1 MDRMGASRPS
11 PSTHTDSVRAAIE
24 ALSVSTELV
33 EEELKPY
40 LDTVLTVAIERKKG
54 IAEQVA
60 DSGIL
65 PVLAQILRRKST
77 LTTPTVRLVAE
88 LARDRLCHFCR
99 FCLPSAPVKE
109 QCFDTGIV
117 SALVTLLLNQ
127 DQDLLLHVSQAIARI
142 CYDSNLQQERF
153 LRLGAVPRLASVLLQ
168 HSGNEALRSS
178 CLLALCNLSN
188 MGEED
193 GSMLAWDEGAHF
205 SEGERV
211 FRGTSR
217 YSFGFS
223 SAVTVVRLKQ
233 TNGQYSV
240 TVEVL
245 QRCSTLLW
253 GASNRRQAGHR
264 LPNLTHLGSCPK
276 LYKVIKC
283 SVKNI
288 PRNRSLRATVFH
300 TLL

>member
-1 MDRMGASRPS
+1 MDRMGVSRLS
-11 PSTHTDSVRAAIE
+11 PSTHTVRAAIE

-65 PVLAQILRRKST
+65 PVLAQILRRQSK

-88 LARDRLCHFCR
+88 LARY
-99 FCLPSAPVKE
+99 PPVKE

-153 LRLGAVPRLASVLLQ
+153 LRLGAVPRLASVLLL

-178 CLLALCNLSN
+178 CLLALCNLAN

-233 TNGQYSV
+233 TNGHYSV

-253 GASNRRQAGHR
+253 GANNGRQAGHR
-264 LPNLTHLGSCPK
+264 LLNLTHLGSCPK

-288 PRNRSLRATVFH
+288 PRYRSLRATVFH
-300 TLL
+300 SLL

>member
-1 MDRMGASRPS
+1 MDKMVASCPI
-11 PSTHTDSVRAAIE
+11 PSTRTDSLSAAIE

-40 LDTVLTVAIERKKG
+40 LDTVLNVAIERKKG

-60 DSGIL
+60 ESGIL

-77 LTTPTVRLVAE
+77 LTVHTVRLVAE
-88 LARDRLCHFCR
+88 LARD
-99 FCLPSAPVKE
+99 
-109 QCFDTGIV
+109 D
-117 SALVTLLLNQ
+117 
-127 DQDLLLHVSQAIARI
+127 
-142 CYDSNLQQERF
+142 LQQERF
-153 LRLGAVPRLASVLLQ
+153 LRLGAVPRLASVLLR
-168 HSGNEALRSS
+168 HSENEALRSS
-178 CLLALCNLSN
+178 FLLALCNLSD

-193 GSMLAWDEGAHF
+193 ASTLAWEEGAYF
-205 SEGERV
+205 SDGERV
-211 FRGTSR
+211 FRGTTR

-223 SAVTVVRLKQ
+223 SAVTVVRLRQ

-253 GASNRRQAGHR
+253 GAHNGRHAGHH
-264 LPNLTHLGSCPK
+264 LANLTHLGSCPK
-276 LYKVIKC
+276 LYKVFKC

-288 PRNRSLRATVFH
+288 PRNRNLRTAVFH

>member
-1 MDRMGASRPS
+1 MDKMVASCPI
-11 PSTHTDSVRAAIE
+11 PSTRTDSLSAAIE

-40 LDTVLTVAIERKKG
+40 LDTVLNVAIERKKG

-60 DSGIL
+60 ESGIL

-77 LTTPTVRLVAE
+77 LTVHTVRLVAE
-88 LARDRLCHFCR
+88 LARD
-99 FCLPSAPVKE
+99 APVKE

-117 SALVTLLLNQ
+117 SALVTLLLSQ
-127 DQDLLLHVSQAIARI
+127 DQDLLLYVSQAIARI
-142 CYDSNLQQERF
+142 CYESNLQQERF
-153 LRLGAVPRLASVLLQ
+153 LRLGAVPRLASVLLR
-168 HSGNEALRSS
+168 HSENEALRSS
-178 CLLALCNLSN
+178 FLLALCNLSD

-193 GSMLAWDEGAHF
+193 ASTLAWEEGAYF
-205 SEGERV
+205 SDGERV
-211 FRGTSR
+211 FRGTTR

-223 SAVTVVRLKQ
+223 SAVTVVRLRQ

-253 GASNRRQAGHR
+253 GAHNGRHAGHH
-264 LPNLTHLGSCPK
+264 LANLTHLGSCPK
-276 LYKVIKC
+276 LYKVFKC

-288 PRNRSLRATVFH
+288 PRNRNLRTAVFH